1 MRKSLRALMVE
12 DSAEDARRLE
22 RELRRGGF
30 ELASERVE
38 TAEGLREALQR
49 KAWQLVLCDFS
60 LPRFNGREAL
70 ALTRA
75 SGLDL
80 PFIYV
85 SGTLGEEV
93 AVEAMKAGAHDYVM
107 KGNLKRLLPAV
118 ERELREAE
126 ARREQ
131 RRLVAEREQLM
142 QQLQAALAEVQ
153 RLRGPVPI
161 CEECKSVRTESGQW
175 QQLELFLEEH
185 TEARFSRELC
195 PRCAEGRQER
205 WEDKLR
211 E

>member
-1 MRKSLRALMVE
+1 MNKSLRALMVE
-12 DSAEDARRLE
+12 DSTEDARLLE

-30 ELASERVE
+30 ELASERV
-38 TAEGLREALQR
+38 ASAADLQQALGRQG
-49 KAWQLVLCDFS
+49 WQLVLCDFTM
-60 LPRFNGREAL
+60 PRFNGREAL
-70 ALTRA
+70 ELTRA

-93 AVEAMKAGAHDYVM
+93 AVEAMRAGAHDYVM

-131 RRLVAEREQLM
+131 RRLVAEREQLL
-142 QQLQAALAEVQ
+142 QQLQAALAQVK

-161 CEECKSVRTESGQW
+161 CEECKSVRTEGGRW

-195 PRCAEGRQER
+195 PRCVEGRQER